1 MTGNSFVLRGLAS
14 FVCSSPVIAGWLL
27 ACTAM
32 GGCSGKAN
40 TEPAAQTSAG
50 ASSGGKSNGAGG
62 ESTPKGGATSG
73 GASAGGHSGGGGTS
87 SGGVPG
93 AAGSMSGG
101 ASASGG
107 ASGGAGGASNG
118 GSTSTGGSGGAST
131 AGGSGLS
138 AVSAAYCSSAR
149 TCCPNGSP
157 LTDCESKAAMYH
169 PTAAIQSGAVRVDTT
184 ALAACV
190 TAYQQAASGC
200 REIPVVAACNRV
212 FIGTRKPGETC
223 SDSGYECSSEQ
234 GASTCLITV
243 QGGHTGVC
251 KSNAHGKAGDACL
264 YSCRD
269 GDSCGGT
276 TYGAADTVL
285 TLCFES
291 DGLFC
296 DNGDDGGKCKLI
308 KKTGDPC
315 TSTDECG
322 TKGYCDT
329 TCKRVSMEGES
340 CGSCRHD
347 LTCTNGTCQSPTFE
361 QANACDGYS
370 LGP

>member
-1 MTGNSFVLRGLAS
+1 MMGHSFVPKGLGS
-14 FVCSSPVIAGWLL
+14 YVFSSQVVGWWLL
-27 ACTAM
+27 ACAAM
-32 GGCSGKAN
+32 SGCSGEASSD
-40 TEPAAQTSAG
+40 PAPPTSGNAG
-50 ASSGGKSNGAGG
+50 SGGKPNGAGG
-62 ESTPKGGATSG
+62 EIILQGGATNGGAAAGGRSGSG
-73 GASAGGHSGGGGTS
+73 GASASG
-87 SGGVPG
+87 VAG

-101 ASASGG
+101 ASAG
-107 ASGGAGGASNG
+107 GGAGGASNG
-118 GSTSTGGSGGAST
+118 GSTAMGGSGGAST
-131 AGGSGLS
+131 AGSIGLS

-149 TCCPNGSP
+149 TCCPTGSP
-157 LTDCESKAAMYH
+157 LTDCESRAAMHH
-169 PTAAIQSGAVRVDTT
+169 PTASIQSGAVRVDTT

-190 TAYQQAASGC
+190 AAYQKAASGC
-200 REIPVVAACNRV
+200 QEIPAVAACNKV
-212 FIGTRKPGETC
+212 FIGTRKPGESC
-223 SDSGYECSSEQ
+223 GDSGYECSIEQ
-234 GASTCLITV
+234 GASTCLVTA
-243 QGGHTGVC
+243 QAGHTGVC
-251 KSNAHGKAGDACL
+251 KMNSRGHAGDACL

-269 GDSCGGT
+269 GDSCAGT

-296 DNGDDGGKCKLI
+296 DYGDSGATCKPI
-308 KKTGDPC
+308 KKTGDQC
-315 TSTDECG
+315 ITTDECG

-329 TCKRVSMEGES
+329 TCKRISMEGES